1 MNNFCFSIIAI
12 VGIIACVVSWVLGV
26 GFTVAL
32 GAFLLKSVGVTA
44 LHQVTFGIVLKFLI
58 ASLSVGLIGV
68 AAKMTLGKNK

>member
-1 MNNFCFSIIAI
+1 MNNFSFLIIGI
-12 VGIIACVVSWVLGV
+12 VGIIACVISWVFGI

-58 ASLSVGLIGV
+58 ASFSLGFIGF
-68 AAKMTLGKNK
+68 AAKRTLEKNK